1 MAREMPHGYAE
12 IVRYYGDPKLLAN
25 RVDAAWERANM
36 VLARDLPCGV
46 AKLYVHRLIE
56 VPLRAALARCEA
68 LGWRPTTIGCFAPRA
83 KRGSGD
89 LSVHTWGAAVDIDA
103 ATNPLVLNCPS
114 GDPRRAAWQ
123 DRLDRLPDAVIDA
136 FRSEG
141 WTWGG
146 DFRSRFDPMHFQWAT
161 GY

>member
-1 MAREMPHGYAE
+1 MKPPHGYAE
-12 IVRYYGDPKLLAN
+12 IVKVYGDPKMLAN
-25 RVDAAWERANM
+25 RVDAAWERSSM

-46 AKLYVHRLIE
+46 AKLYVHRLVE
-56 VPLRAALARCEA
+56 APLRAALARCEA
-68 LGWRPTTIGCFAPRA
+68 LGWRPTTIGCFSPRA

-103 ATNPLVLNCPS
+103 ATNPLELSCPS
-114 GDPRRAAWQ
+114 GDIRRSSWRARPDRIPDGVIAAFK
-123 DRLDRLPDAVIDA
+123 A
-136 FRSEG
+136 EN

-146 DFRSRFDPMHFQWAT
+146 DFRSRFDPMHFQFCT